1 MTEAADLA
9 VDDRSPGVAGPV
21 AAPLVI
27 GPITVD
33 PPVVLAPMAGVTN
46 VAFRRLCRRH
56 GGGLYVS
63 EMVGARGLVQGDRRA
78 AFKAAFG
85 PEESPRSIQLYG
97 VEPFEIRDAVEL
109 LVDEGDD
116 GGHVD
121 HIDLN
126 FGCPAP
132 KVTRHGGGAALPWH
146 TGRLAAIV
154 AAAVEAAGAVPVTVK
169 TRIGIDEDHVTHLD
183 TGRVAQDCGAA
194 AIALHGRT
202 ARQRYG
208 GDADWTTIAELVE
221 TVDIPVLG
229 NGDIWEASDALA
241 MMARTGCA
249 GVVVGRGCLG
259 RPWLFRDLEA
269 AFRGRPVPAP
279 PTLGEIVD
287 MLADHLDGL
296 VDLFGVEVAV
306 REIRKHTGW
315 YLQGFP
321 VGGDLRR
328 RLNQVASVDEFDALL
343 ATVDRALPFPEEVR
357 RARRGHTTTARK
369 VPLPHGWLEDR
380 EESFDLAQL
389 APEAA
394 AVVSGG

>member
-1 MTEAADLA
+1 MSTTLLPPLA
-9 VDDRSPGVAGPV
+9 
-21 AAPLVI
+21 I

-46 VAFRRLCRRH
+46 VAFRRLCRRF

-63 EMVGARGLVQGDRRA
+63 EMVGARGLVEGDRRA
-78 AFKAAFG
+78 AYKAAFG

-97 VEPFEIRDAVEL
+97 VEPFEIRDAVAL
-109 LVDEGDD
+109 LVDDGED
-116 GGHVD
+116 GGRVD

-146 TGRLAAIV
+146 IGRLAAV
-154 AAAVEAAGAVPVTVK
+154 VTAAVEAAGDVPITVK
-169 TRIGIDEDHVTHLD
+169 TRVGIDDDHVTYLD

-202 ARQRYG
+202 AQQRYG
-208 GDADWTTIAELVE
+208 GSADWTTIADLVAA
-221 TVDIPVLG
+221 VDIPVLG
-229 NGDIWEASDALA
+229 NGDIWEASDALD
-241 MMARTGCA
+241 MVARTGCA

-269 AFRGRPVPAP
+269 AFTGRPVPAP
-279 PTLGEIVD
+279 PTLGEVAD
-287 MLADHLDGL
+287 MLAEHLDGL
-296 VDLFGVEVAV
+296 VELFGEEVAV

-328 RLNQVASVDEFDALL
+328 RLNQVGSVDEFATML
-343 ATVDRALPFPEEVR
+343 AGLDRSMAFPEEVR
-357 RARRGHTTTARK
+357 RAKRGHTTSARK

-380 EESFDLAQL
+380 DEADWDLATL